1 MIPSLRYIINAM
13 DASAMGPFES
23 EGPNDCVMKLACP
36 LIPRDCQLEIIQMLI
51 STRLPQFLIQG
62 QSMEEFTTV

>member
-1 MIPSLRYIINAM
+1 
-13 DASAMGPFES
+13 MGPFES